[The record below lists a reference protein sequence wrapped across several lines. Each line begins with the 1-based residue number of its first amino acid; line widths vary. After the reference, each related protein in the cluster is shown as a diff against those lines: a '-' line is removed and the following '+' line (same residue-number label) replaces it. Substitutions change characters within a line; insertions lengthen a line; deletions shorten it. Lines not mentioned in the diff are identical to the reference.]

1 MCSAFL
7 WSGSPNITS
16 RAKIAWEEVCCPR
29 EEGCL
34 RIRRVKDVSTMFMLK
49 LIWRLFSNTAS
60 LWVSW
65 VRRYL
70 LRDAVLWDVK
80 DTWLGSWAWRKLL
93 RIRNI
98 AKSFVRWDIG
108 DGNTVRFWTDL
119 WHPSGRLIDIAGESG
134 TQKMGIGRDRRISD
148 LLAGGA
154 WRFRRCRDQHL
165 QSMIHDVIGF
175 PITLSSGHDT
185 VLWKR
190 GDDEFGNKFS
200 ASETWHQI
208 RSSRSRVHWSKIV
221 WFSEGVLRYAFITWL
236 AIRDRLLTGHRTS
249 QWGQPQRCLY
259 CGEPDE
265 TRDHLFFAHHK
276 KTLLIPTDL
285 PTDTKV
291 VGNLFCIDPDPDWDT
306 TVERLQNGTYDRLTF
321 ILLRLVFQDS
331 VYFIWIE
338 RNDRKHS
345 NRAKSVEQLAK
356 LIDKVVWNRL
366 SSTHYFLKPKLKGIM
381 CRWFEAHSHHE

>member
-119 WHPSGRLIDIAGESG
+119 WHPSGRLIDIDWESG

-148 LLAGGA
+148 LLVGGA

-185 VLWKR
+185 
-190 GDDEFGNKFS
+190 
-200 ASETWHQI
+200 
-208 RSSRSRVHWSKIV
+208 
-221 WFSEGVLRYAFITWL
+221 
-236 AIRDRLLTGHRTS
+236 
-249 QWGQPQRCLY
+249 
-259 CGEPDE
+259 
-265 TRDHLFFAHHK
+265 
-276 KTLLIPTDL
+276 
-285 PTDTKV
+285 V